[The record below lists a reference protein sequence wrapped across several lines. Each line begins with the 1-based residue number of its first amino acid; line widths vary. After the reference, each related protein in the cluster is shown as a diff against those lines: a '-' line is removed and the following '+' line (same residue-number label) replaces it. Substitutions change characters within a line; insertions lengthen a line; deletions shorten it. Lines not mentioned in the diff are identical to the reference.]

1 MYNSYKNNA
10 IELEPRLI
18 RGRIDN
24 IKLRFIYLG
33 EKRTSI
39 TITLH
44 AKAIVNKFFF
54 WFCLAKMPHE
64 RTVIKI
70 GIDKAI

>member
-1 MYNSYKNNA
+1 MYNPYKNNA

-24 IKLRFIYLG
+24 IKLRFLYLG

-44 AKAIVNKFFF
+44 AKAIVNKFFY
-54 WFCLAKMPHE
+54 
-64 RTVIKI
+64 
-70 GIDKAI
+70 